1 MDYSVG
7 EWVVADTGYPTT
19 LPYGTV
25 HEILGWTFVPDGN
38 VVYTLKDSDGVVW
51 YSLANGF
58 RKQSRL
64 DFFKDM
70 DDEELAEFK

>member
-1 MDYSVG
+1 MG
-7 EWVVADTGYPTT
+7 GCGYGIPNHS
-19 LPYGTV
+19 PIRDR